1 MEVVKQMTVKI
12 KEAIRSTPYQPRFD
26 FDSNLARN
34 DERTATIKELLAEL
48 NRQKGNESIADYDL
62 KSLGTTLRF
71 VSSISGLE
79 KPSRV
84 DQALPVCALK
94 TIKLLFKCS
103 QFIDSH
109 LIRIIEMPSSNSPAT
124 IDFFTSPATPESE
137 DVMRQIRRMISMLE
151 KEIDEDDIAA
161 IGDVCDP
168 ARLREQFR
176 QDTNEVIDRILLTH
190 IHVDDGLM
198 KTADAYVADRT
209 REFLASIA
217 PLKREPRLHVAT
229 YTYLKLLDY
238 VHRLHF
244 EIRTQLTI
252 PNDRGVANRNID
264 FGRICSKLSHVHM
277 RPVAKET
284 NLMAIE
290 DVAAFIAE
298 HDSDIAQL
306 VSSATGFKYNRRD
319 VPSDGT
325 RAMLALQLYLSGAR
339 LPSEKNPRPI
349 GAVHVVAAFCS
360 VLHQRKM
367 KSKTGSTSRR
377 YGSRSAAPQK
387 LLDHYISRR
396 ATHLPWTAQFT
407 YRERT
412 RWYVHALLGRK
423 DKADSHIA
431 VQIAQSEL
439 SRAVF
444 MTLSHAQVRAHM
456 NAYRAFMTKAAHDFV
471 ALHNKQNTVYE
482 WRHGG

>member
-1 MEVVKQMTVKI
+1 MAVKI
-12 KEAIRSTPYQPRFD
+12 KESINSTPYKPRFD
-26 FDSNLARN
+26 FDTSDAS
-34 DERTATIKELLAEL
+34 DDDRTATIRELLNEL
-48 NRQKGNESIADYDL
+48 NLQRKNESIADYNL
-62 KSLGTTLRF
+62 KSLATTLRF
-71 VSSISGLE
+71 ISSISDFE
-79 KPSRV
+79 SPRRV
-84 DQALPVCALK
+84 DQHFRVSTIK
-94 TIKLLFKCS
+94 TIKLLFKRS
-103 QFIDSH
+103 QFIDAH
-109 LIRIIEMPSSNSPAT
+109 LIRIIEMPGKRTPAT
-124 IDFFTSPATPESE
+124 VDFFTSPPTPESE
-137 DVMRQIRRMISMLE
+137 DVSRQIDRMISALE
-151 KEIDEDDIAA
+151 SEIDKDEIARIA
-161 IGDVCDP
+161 EICDP
-168 ARLREQFR
+168 RRLREQFR
-176 QDTNEVIDRILLTH
+176 QDTNEAIDRILLTH

-229 YTYLKLLDY
+229 YTYLRLLDY

-264 FGRICSKLSHVHM
+264 FDRICSKLSDVHM

-298 HDSDIAQL
+298 HGSDIAQL
-306 VSSATGFKYNRRD
+306 VSSATGFKYNKRD
-319 VPSDGT
+319 VPSDGM
-325 RAMLALQLYLSGAR
+325 RAMLALQLYLSGAS
-339 LPSEKNPRPI
+339 LPSEKNPKPI

-456 NAYRAFMTKAAHDFV
+456 KAYRAFMTKAAHDFV